1 MSIEDSDRAAD
12 AAPTA
17 EPSMLK
23 LDFSSNAVLRQ
34 VATMLRRVWL
44 LDPPL
49 SAEELA
55 NPATVQECL
64 RSMCEAIG
72 NGITDD
78 PAEAKWD
85 HGAWLA
91 HTQLKVLEDPAVV
104 ATAGG
109 GDNDAAPPAS
119 SDLRSVVSPWREEI
133 YDIYRHLF
141 VDLWRVLQATPEIGR
156 LGRYDPSK
164 GDAVSLVVLQAEES
178 KVDKTAFR
186 TDTFLYPVWVN
197 PKATI
202 SFSADESVHSWSE
215 GEESTWT
222 TGLWVQEG
230 KDVTITTKM
239 DGVSDDKTGAAAVFV
254 TGHCDER
261 EKQTSGGTTAG
272 QPEENGPAETGASA

>member
-1 MSIEDSDRAAD
+1 MSIADSDRPAGV

-17 EPSMLK
+17 EPAMLK
-23 LDFSSNAVLRQ
+23 LDFSSNAILRQ

-55 NPATVQECL
+55 DPATVQECL
-64 RSMCEAIG
+64 RAMCEALG
-72 NGITDD
+72 NGIADD

-91 HTQLKVLEDPAVV
+91 HTQLKVLDPAVV
-104 ATAGG
+104 TSDGGGATA
-109 GDNDAAPPAS
+109 PLPS
-119 SDLRSVVSPWREEI
+119 SDLRSVVSSWREEI

-141 VDLWRVLQATPEIGR
+141 VDLWRVLKATAGIGR

-178 KVDKTAFR
+178 KVDKTSFR

-197 PKATI
+197 PKAKI
-202 SFSADESVHSWSE
+202 SFSADESGHAWSE

-230 KDVTITTKM
+230 KDVTMTTKM
-239 DGVSDDKTGAAAVFV
+239 DGMSDDKTGVAAVFV

-261 EKQTSGGTTAG
+261 EKQTSDEATAG
-272 QPEENGPAETGASA
+272 QHGNSGGSAETDMSA